1 MRKEIVDDL
10 EQLLAVLPKRVEEA
24 LRKEEDLDSL
34 IEIVLD
40 LDRKPQARFPKR
52 FVDLSEEPVTKG
64 RAGICD

>member
-10 EQLLAVLPKRVEEA
+10 EQLLAVLPKRVEEP

-40 LDRKPQARFPKR
+40 LGRKPQARFQ
-52 FVDLSEEPVTKG
+52 KG
-64 RAGICD
+64 LWT